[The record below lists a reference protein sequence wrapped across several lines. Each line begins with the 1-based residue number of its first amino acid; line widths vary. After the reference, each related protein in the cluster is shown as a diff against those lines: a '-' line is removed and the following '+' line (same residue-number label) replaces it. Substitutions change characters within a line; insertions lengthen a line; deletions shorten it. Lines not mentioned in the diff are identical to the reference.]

1 MITIDTGDTVF
12 HRPTR
17 ETWVV
22 AHVVRDKLYWCGWPE
37 GCAEL
42 ADCLLV
48 NKASSVARMSLLEK
62 MRTSGGI
69 RGRMAREKLE
79 REAAVDVPLPA

>member
-1 MITIDTGDTVF
+1 MIPIDTGDTVF

-17 ETWVV
+17 ETWLV
-22 AHVVRDKLYWCGWPE
+22 AHVARDRLFWCGWPE
-37 GCAEL
+37 GCAAL
-42 ADCLLV
+42 SDCLLV
-48 NKASSVARMSLLEK
+48 NKASAEERRLLLEE
-62 MRTSGGI
+62 MRNSDGI